1 MHEKLLDAGAIKFS
15 EEYLN
20 EYEFLYREPSFRR
33 FLSGALYRGIVDS
46 FASIKEEKHKTRGM
60 RILKRHLL
68 QFDIQI
74 VQNQPSIKAREALL

>member
-20 EYEFLYREPSFRR
+20 EYEF
-33 FLSGALYRGIVDS
+33 LYRGIVDS